1 MLHQLLQNECMIQSP
16 NKTILH
22 QTRLYHQNIVHQS
35 AMHLYF
41 LKEILSMSMMNF
53 VHL

>member
-16 NKTILH
+16 NKTIRH
-22 QTRLYHQNIVHQS
+22 QTELYHQNIAHQS
-35 AMHLYF
+35 AIHLYF
-41 LKEILSMSMMNF
+41 LKVILLMSMMNF